1 MIAEPGRAAL
11 LPGPAAGCETA
22 GMMEEPAHQAS
33 HGEGSGPDGGI
44 GHTGMRQWFAP
55 VAHPAP
61 WAALGYLVVS
71 LLWTT
76 VGVLLVIILLGVALP
91 LVLVVVGIPV
101 TLAALATLRRV
112 SAIDRRLAG
121 WIGAPIEPRRP
132 PAPAG
137 PGSAWSALGDGER
150 WRAAG
155 WYLAAPIVFALLV
168 VGALAAWAVPL
179 YLLSLPLW
187 GWVIGMS
194 PVALAAAF
202 VVGVATLGLAPRM
215 VLLLGQGGARFA
227 AVVLGPDRA
236 EVMAARIDALTR
248 QREEIVAAVAVERR
262 RIERNLHDGVQQ
274 RLVALGIDL
283 GMAAGRIHTDPD
295 GAAALIA
302 DAREQ
307 TRTAMGELR
316 VLARGLHPAIL
327 DDRGLDAA
335 LSAVVASSSVP
346 LQLSVEPGI
355 EVPIVVAETAYYV
368 VNEAVTNTLKHAD
381 ARSGSIRVTRRGDM
395 LEIEVHDDGRG
406 GADPERGTG
415 LAGMR
420 ARVQG
425 ADGSLVVTSPRGGPT
440 IVRAEL
446 PLANSAPA
454 GSPTGSGPVAGRSR

>member
-1 MIAEPGRAAL
+1 MIAGPSTAAL
-11 LPGPAAGCETA
+11 AHASAAGCETA
-22 GMMEEPAHQAS
+22 GMIEEPVPQPSRA
-33 HGEGSGPDGGI
+33 SGPADGFGSAP
-44 GHTGMRQWFAP
+44 MRRWFAP
-55 VAHPAP
+55 VADPAS

-76 VGVLLVIILLGVALP
+76 VGLVLAIVLLGVALP
-91 LVLVVVGIPV
+91 LVLVVVGIPL

-112 SAIDRRLAG
+112 TTLDRRLAG
-121 WIGAPIEPRRP
+121 WVGAPVGARRP

-155 WYLAAPIVFALLV
+155 WYLSAPVVFVFLTA
-168 VGALAAWAVPL
+168 GALAAWAVPL
-179 YLLSLPLW
+179 HLLSLPLW
-187 GWVIGMS
+187 GWAVGMG
-194 PVALAAAF
+194 PVALVAAF
-202 VVGVATLGLAPRM
+202 VVGVAALGLAPRL
-215 VLLLGQGGARFA
+215 VLLLGSGGARFA
-227 AVVLGPDRA
+227 EAVLGPDRA

-295 GAAALIA
+295 GAAALVA
-302 DAREQ
+302 AAREQ
-307 TRTAMGELR
+307 TRTAIGELR
-316 VLARGLHPAIL
+316 VLGRGLHPAIL

-355 EVPIVVAETAYYV
+355 EVPIAVAETAYFV
-368 VNEAVTNTLKHAD
+368 VNEAVTNTMKHAD
-381 ARSGSIRVTRRGDM
+381 ARSGSIRVAQRGDT

-406 GADPERGTG
+406 GADPGRGTG

-425 ADGSLVVTSPRGGPT
+425 ADGSLIVTSPRGGPT
-440 IVRAEL
+440 IVRAQL
-446 PLANSAPA
+446 PLPAAVPRPSA
-454 GSPTGSGPVAGRSR
+454 TGTGPVTGRSR